1 MADLSAKLETD
12 FHGAV
17 RVQKIDTRPLD
28 FLRGSYKTSRP
39 YHWIKVHYFVT
50 GAGLNSSS
58 QGFEGERMDAKTL
71 ARFRKAMLEEKQRL
85 LNNTKNVKNELA
97 LSPDD
102 LPDETDLAASEI
114 NQNLIFKL
122 RDRERQLL
130 QKIDEAL
137 ARMDAGTFGQCQE
150 CEEDIEP
157 RRLEAR
163 PVSTLCIA
171 CKERE
176 EHREKIYA

>member
-1 MADLSAKLETD
+1 
-12 FHGAV
+12 
-17 RVQKIDTRPLD
+17 
-28 FLRGSYKTSRP
+28 
-39 YHWIKVHYFVT
+39 
-50 GAGLNSSS
+50 
-58 QGFEGERMDAKTL
+58 MDAKLL
-71 ARFRKAMLEEKQRL
+71 AKYKKLLLEEKQRI
-85 LNNTKNVKNELA
+85 LNNSKNALKTELA

-130 QKIDEAL
+130 AKIDEAL
-137 ARMDAGTFGQCQE
+137 GRMDEGNFGICQD
-150 CEEDIEP
+150 CEEPIEP

-171 CKERE
+171 CKEKQ

>member
-1 MADLSAKLETD
+1 
-12 FHGAV
+12 
-17 RVQKIDTRPLD
+17 
-28 FLRGSYKTSRP
+28 
-39 YHWIKVHYFVT
+39 
-50 GAGLNSSS
+50 
-58 QGFEGERMDAKTL
+58 MDAKTL
-71 ARFRKAMLEEKQRL
+71 ARYRKLLLEEKQRI
-85 LNNTKNVKNELA
+85 LNNAKNALRNEIA

-114 NQNLIFKL
+114 NQNLVFKL

-130 QKIDEAL
+130 SKIDEAL
-137 ARMDAGTFGQCQE
+137 SRIEEGSFGTCVE
-150 CEEDIEP
+150 CEEPIEP

-171 CKERE
+171 CKEKE